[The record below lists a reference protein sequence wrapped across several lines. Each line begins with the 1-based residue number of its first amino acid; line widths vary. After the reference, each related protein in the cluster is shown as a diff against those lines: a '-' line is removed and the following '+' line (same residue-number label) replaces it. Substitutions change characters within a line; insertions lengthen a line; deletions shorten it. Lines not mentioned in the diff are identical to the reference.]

1 MRLSECILPAALG
14 DLHALRGGDPEGP
27 KVIALHGWL
36 DNAASWVPLLGL
48 LPQPLD
54 IVALDLPG
62 HGRSTHLGA
71 GAEYSPYVAI
81 NAVLDAADA
90 LGWER
95 FALLGHSMGG
105 AISSLTAAACPQRV
119 RRLVCIEALGGL
131 GEDPAQAP
139 ERMRDA
145 MTAARTRSRRGLRVF
160 PSLAAPIRARM
171 QVNGLSESSA
181 RLLVERGVRALDDGW
196 VWSTDQRLT
205 LPSLY
210 RATHAQVDAIVAS
223 IDCPTQVILAE
234 QAQPYFP
241 EPLRSQRAARLRN
254 GRTFILPG
262 SHHLHMDNAQT
273 VADVIGGFLSQAQ
286 DSA

>member
-1 MRLSECILPAALG
+1 MILAEGILPAALG
-14 DLHALRGGDPEGP
+14 DLHLLRGGDPAGP

-62 HGRSTHLGA
+62 HGRSAHLGP
-71 GAEYSPYVAI
+71 GAEYSSFVAI

-95 FALLGHSMGG
+95 FALLGHSMGAG
-105 AISSLTAAACPQRV
+105 ISSLTAAACPQRV

-131 GEDPAQAP
+131 GEPAAQAP
-139 ERMRDA
+139 ARMREA
-145 MTAARTRSRRGLRVF
+145 MAAARTPSRRARRVF
-160 PSLAAPIRARM
+160 ASLAAPVRARM
-171 QVNGLSESSA
+171 QVNGLSEASA
-181 RLLVERGVRALDDGW
+181 RLLVERGVRAQGDGW
-196 VWSTDQRLT
+196 VWSTDPRLV

-223 IDCPTQVILAE
+223 IECPAQVILAE
-234 QAQPYFP
+234 PAHPQYP
-241 EPLRSQRAARLRN
+241 EPLRSQRAARLPQ
-254 GRTFILPG
+254 GRTFMLPG
-262 SHHLHMDNAQT
+262 HHHLHMDHAPA
-273 VADVIGGFLSQAQ
+273 VAEVIGRFLGEGPS
-286 DSA
+286 

>member
-1 MRLSECILPAALG
+1 MLLSECILPSALG
-14 DLHALRGGDPEGP
+14 DLHALRGGDPDGP
-27 KVIALHGWL
+27 KVLALHGWL

-48 LPQPLD
+48 LPQPLEV
-54 IVALDLPG
+54 VAIDLPG
-62 HGRSTHLGA
+62 HGYSAHLGP

-81 NAVLDAADA
+81 NAVLDVADA

-95 FALLGHSMGG
+95 FALLGHSMGA
-105 AISSLTAAACPQRV
+105 AISSLIAAACPQRV

-131 GEDPAQAP
+131 GEDPVQAP

-145 MTAARTRSRRGLRVF
+145 MTAARAKSRRGLRVF

-171 QVNGLSESSA
+171 QVNGLTESSA

-196 VWSTDQRLT
+196 VWSTDPRLT

-210 RATHAQVDAIVAS
+210 RATHDQVDAIVSS
-223 IDCPTQVILAE
+223 IDCPAQVILAE

-241 EPLRSQRAARLRN
+241 EPLRRQRAARLRH

-262 SHHLHMDNAQT
+262 SHHLHMDNAPA
-273 VADVIGGFLSQAQ
+273 VAGVIGGFLGEAH
-286 DSA
+286 DPA